1 MRNRRRRRDR
11 RDLPVQPRPV
21 SWTSESIP
29 ANSGDA
35 AGSLSE
41 CSVIRTRGSCQC
53 HMALCQYTRSAYE
66 HVFAPGSLS
75 SSYHRAP
82 ASLLNGPPA
91 SASSDGPDKFLR
103 LLFRI
108 SAGDEPAGRLSCSGS
123 VRRSWCHVS
132 LLGRLPRDLRDRSSL
147 HWPGSLAAPS
157 QADSADKHRHPR
169 TPLVRSR
176 TSQLA
181 TEAPS
186 SHTTFLSQ

>member
-1 MRNRRRRRDR
+1 MRNRRWRRDR
-11 RDLPVQPRPV
+11 RDLPVQPMPV

-35 AGSLSE
+35 AGSLGE
-41 CSVIRTRGSCQC
+41 CSVMRTRGSC

-82 ASLLNGPPA
+82 ASVLNGPPA
-91 SASSDGPDKFLR
+91 SASSDGSDKLLR

-108 SAGDEPAGRLSCSGS
+108 SAGDEPAGRLSYS

-132 LLGRLPRDLRDRSSL
+132 LLGQLPRDLRDSTQKL
-147 HWPGSLAAPS
+147 
-157 QADSADKHRHPR
+157 
-169 TPLVRSR
+169 TPLAWEPGRAVASGFCR
-176 TSQLA
+176 
-181 TEAPS
+181 
-186 SHTTFLSQ
+186 